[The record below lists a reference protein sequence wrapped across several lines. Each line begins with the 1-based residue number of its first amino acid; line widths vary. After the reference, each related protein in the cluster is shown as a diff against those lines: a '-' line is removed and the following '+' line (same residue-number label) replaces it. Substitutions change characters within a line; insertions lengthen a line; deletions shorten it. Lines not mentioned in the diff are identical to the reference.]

1 MAVTYSLSPPPD
13 VLFGSATTAAGP
25 LYEIRT
31 GPTDYALISRIGLR
45 LINAVGSPVS
55 TIGIGVPAAR
65 GSGVQVSY
73 PLISESPQVDGN
85 GLTLAMGWGTPPTVP
100 TTFLR
105 RYSCL
110 TGAATNE
117 SQLHLP
123 IFNFRWGY
131 KLLPSSSLVIWLI
144 LSGQATVASEFTDL
158 EISV

>member
-25 LYEIRT
+25 MYEIRT

-85 GLTLAMGWGTPPTVP
+85 GLGYTADRADHVSAEIFVP
-100 TTFLR
+100 DWSR
-105 RYSCL
+105 
-110 TGAATNE
+110 
-117 SQLHLP
+117 
-123 IFNFRWGY
+123 
-131 KLLPSSSLVIWLI
+131 
-144 LSGQATVASEFTDL
+144 D
-158 EISV
+158 